1 MRITDSLSLATLFGG
16 AALFA
21 AIASA
26 QTCNLPDVNV
36 GGYYAYTALGAGSP
50 GFFTM
55 PSGTTGTSGTGTT
68 GTGTGSGTSGTSG
81 TGTTGTGTTGSGTSG
96 TSGTGTTTGSGT
108 STSSSSGYSNTELG
122 MLLSGVSNPS
132 APFASSGTL
141 YLDGAGNVLASSNSQ
156 VGAIPSTMV
165 VGSYTLYANC
175 TISVSLTDAFGT
187 QTTPSMLQGIVLSGG
202 GEIDLALLQSSS
214 SSTTGTGTSGTG
226 TSGTGTTGS
235 GTTTSSGPSGFFE
248 SGVLIKLVRPAFQ
261 TCSTSELSGSY
272 ALIGTGTGGETGTT
286 TSASG
291 TTSGSV
297 SEGSFFFLGLA
308 QFDGNGHVVTPAS
321 TSTTSGS
328 SSTSGSGIGSG
339 TTSTTG
345 SSSGTSA
352 PSTGTSSMTGLNYL
366 QFTGSYTVNPD
377 CSGAMTLSAT
387 ASGMALTS
395 SGTTSTTGTG
405 TSGTGTSGTGTSGTG
420 TTAAANPSLTI
431 EFVMSPATLPV
442 NQNASSAR
450 YAEPELNFSLANG
463 SSTILGYGIAQ

>member
-68 GTGTGSGTSGTSG
+68 GTGTTGSGTGGTSG
-81 TGTTGTGTTGSGTSG
+81 TGA
-96 TSGTGTTTGSGT
+96 TTGSGT

-248 SGVLIKLVRPAFQ
+248 SGVLVKLVRPAFQ

-345 SSSGTSA
+345 SSSGTGA

>member
-1 MRITDSLSLATLFGG
+1 MRITDFLSLVTLFGG

-68 GTGTGSGTSGTSG
+68 GTGTTGSGTGGTSG
-81 TGTTGTGTTGSGTSG
+81 TGA
-96 TSGTGTTTGSGT
+96 TTGSGT

-187 QTTPSMLQGIVLSGG
+187 QTTPSMLQGVVLSGG

-248 SGVLIKLVRPAFQ
+248 SGVLVKLVRPAFQ

-286 TSASG
+286 ASASG

-345 SSSGTSA
+345 SSSGTGA